1 MSKEQTKEQIQ
12 RNNRIKLLSLLAL
25 MLAPVII
32 SYGIFFSDYRPDS
45 ANYGEIL
52 EIKKISGSGINQ
64 VDNTIFR
71 MKDLHGKWVLVMVD
85 SGVCDE
91 VCQTQIFHL
100 RQVRLV
106 QNKEMSRVE
115 RLWLI
120 DDNVKVDAE
129 LIEKY
134 EGTHFINA
142 RDSELLE
149 FITPIESQRNH
160 VYVVDP
166 MGNLMMRFP
175 ENHDPTLVGKDIKH
189 LLDVSQMEH

>member
-1 MSKEQTKEQIQ
+1 MSKEQTKEQVK
-12 RNNRIKLLSLLAL
+12 RSNRIKLLSILVL
-25 MLAPVII
+25 MLAPVVI
-32 SYGIFFSDYRPDS
+32 SYSLYFSDYRPGS

-52 EIKKISGSGINQ
+52 EIQRISGSGVSQ

-85 SGVCDE
+85 SGFCDE
-91 VCQTQIFHL
+91 LCLTKIYHL

-106 QNKEMSRVE
+106 QNREMNRVE

-120 DDNVKVDAE
+120 DDNVEVDPE
-129 LIEKY
+129 LKEKY

-142 RDSELLE
+142 KDSELLSY
-149 FITPIESQRNH
+149 ITPIESQRKH
-160 VYVVDP
+160 IYVIDP

-175 ENHDPTLVGKDIKH
+175 ENHDPTLVGKDITH
-189 LLDVSQMEH
+189 LLHVSQIEH

>member
-12 RNNRIKLLSLLAL
+12 KANRIKLLSILAL
-25 MLAPVII
+25 MLAPVVI
-32 SYGIFFSDYRPDS
+32 SYSLFFSDYRPDG

-52 EIKKISGSGINQ
+52 EIKQISGSGVSQI
-64 VDNTIFR
+64 DNTIFR
-71 MKDLHGKWVLVMVD
+71 MKDLHGKWALVMVD

-91 VCQTQIFHL
+91 LCQTKVYHL

-106 QNKEMSRVE
+106 QNREMNRVE

-120 DDNVKVDAE
+120 DDNVEVNPE
-129 LIEKY
+129 LKEKY

-142 RDSELLE
+142 KGSELLSY
-149 FITPIESQRNH
+149 ITPADSQRKH
-160 VYVVDP
+160 IYVIDP

-175 ENHDPTLVGKDIKH
+175 ENHNPTLVGKDIKH
-189 LLDVSQMEH
+189 LLHVSQMEH

>member
-1 MSKEQTKEQIQ
+1 MSKEQTKEQV
-12 RNNRIKLLSLLAL
+12 RRSNRIKLLSILVL
-25 MLAPVII
+25 MLAPVVI
-32 SYGIFFSDYRPDS
+32 SYSLYFSDYRPGS

-52 EIKKISGSGINQ
+52 EIQRISGSGVSQ

-85 SGVCDE
+85 SGFCDE
-91 VCQTQIFHL
+91 LCLTKIYHL

-106 QNKEMSRVE
+106 QNREMNRVE

-120 DDNVKVDAE
+120 DDNVEVDPE
-129 LIEKY
+129 LKEKY

-142 RDSELLE
+142 KDSKLLSY
-149 FITPIESQRNH
+149 ITPIESQRKH
-160 VYVVDP
+160 IYVIDP

-175 ENHDPTLVGKDIKH
+175 ENHDPTLVGKDMTH
-189 LLDVSQMEH
+189 LLHVSQIEH